1 MRTKS
6 ISKTA
11 AELKLTMGTTY
22 NYLLKNKI
30 QIFESPQAKKEKLSS
45 TCTPEAL
52 KDSYNNHKTIS
63 GVAREFGI
71 GKTTATRYL
80 KSVGII

>member
-1 MRTKS
+1 
-6 ISKTA
+6 
-11 AELKLTMGTTY
+11 MGTTY

-30 QIFESPQAKKEKLSS
+30 QIFESPQAKKEKFLLV
-45 TCTPEAL
+45 CTPEAL
-52 KDSYNNHKTIS
+52 KESYRNHKTIS

-80 KSVGII
+80 SSAGII